1 MVQTRRRGAE
11 LEAAILEAA
20 WDELTEVGYAALTME
35 NVAERAKTSRA
46 VLYRRWPSRP
56 ELVVAALR
64 RRTDFDTSESFDT
77 GSLRGDILALLRHMS
92 TQVGEVSGVLSFLI
106 SASFEETGM
115 SPAVLRERAIAG
127 DPGAIP
133 AMLRSAAAR
142 GEIGTGTVS
151 PRIAN
156 VAVDLVRH
164 DLIMKQQPVP
174 DTQLEEIVDDVFLP
188 LVRTAA
194 GPPGDLP

>member
-1 MVQTRRRGAE
+1 
-11 LEAAILEAA
+11 
-20 WDELTEVGYAALTME
+20 ME

-64 RRTDFDTSESFDT
+64 RHTDFDTPESFDT
-77 GSLRGDILALLRHMS
+77 GSLCGDILALLRHMS
-92 TQVGEVSGVLSFLI
+92 TRVGEVSGVLSFLI

-127 DPGAIP
+127 DPSAIP

-142 GEIGTGTVS
+142 GEIGTGEVS

-156 VAVDLVRH
+156 
-164 DLIMKQQPVP
+164 
-174 DTQLEEIVDDVFLP
+174 
-188 LVRTAA
+188 AA
-194 GPPGDLP
+194 DSPGDLP